1 MRPRFFTAPV
11 VAVAALVLLG
21 ATVGGLVLANQPAP
35 QATPEPTATQGPT
48 ATPEPTATP
57 VPTEPAPTA
66 PAPTVVP
73 AQAGTQPAPTVV
85 PAQAGTQGA
94 PTVVPAQA
102 GTQGPGGAP
111 TAPFELPPLPPKSV
125 DVVSVESRSPAPSRP
140 VSRAEREA
148 AAAEAKSQQGEVYTW
163 QDGDRT
169 LGAVLQDDLVV
180 LDTASIKA
188 DDVVV
193 VKGGD
198 TSIVE
203 QRGGSGGS
211 EPVFRSESGG
221 ELMTLP
227 GGVLLALD
235 PQWDQA
241 QVDDFF
247 DRNGISADRVSELGF
262 IPNGFVVETEPGFP
276 SLELANALADQDGVT
291 VSSPNWW
298 REVQAK

>member
-11 VAVAALVLLG
+11 AAVAALVLLG
-21 ATVGGLVLANQPAP
+21 ATVGGLVLANQASSPPAAPDPAP
-35 QATPEPTATQGPT
+35 TAAPAPT
-48 ATPEPTATP
+48 ATPEP
-57 VPTEPAPTA
+57 APTA
-66 PAPTVVP
+66 TAVPPQPAADPDP
-73 AQAGTQPAPTVV
+73 GAGTQPAPTVV
-85 PAQAGTQGA
+85 PAQPAPDPDPGTGKQGA
-94 PTVVPAQA
+94 
-102 GTQGPGGAP
+102 
-111 TAPFELPPLPPKSV
+111 FELPPLPAKTV
-125 DVVSVESRSPAPSRP
+125 EVEVEVVSGGEGSPSPSGQA
-140 VSRAEREA
+140 SRAEREA
-148 AAAEAKSQQGEVYTW
+148 AAAAIKSQQGRVFTW

-180 LDTASIKA
+180 QDTASIKA

-193 VKGGD
+193 VEGGN

-203 QRGGSGGS
+203 GRAGNSGA

-235 PQWDQA
+235 ADWDQS

-247 DRNGISADRVSELGF
+247 ERNGISADRVSELDF
-262 IPNGFVVETEPGFP
+262 ITNGFVVETEPGFP
-276 SLELANALADQDGVT
+276 SLELANALAGQDGVT

>member
-1 MRPRFFTAPV
+1 MRPRFFTAPIA
-11 VAVAALVLLG
+11 AVAALVLLG
-21 ATVGGLVLANQPAP
+21 ATVGGLVLANQASSPPPAP
-35 QATPEPTATQGPT
+35 DPAPTAAPAPT
-48 ATPEPTATP
+48 ATPEP
-57 VPTEPAPTA
+57 APTA
-66 PAPTVVP
+66 TVVP
-73 AQAGTQPAPTVV
+73 AQPAPDPDPGAGTQPAPTVV
-85 PAQAGTQGA
+85 PAQAGTQGG
-94 PTVVPAQA
+94 
-102 GTQGPGGAP
+102 GTGKQGA
-111 TAPFELPPLPPKSV
+111 FELPPLPAKSV
-125 DVVSVESRSPAPSRP
+125 EVVSGGEGSPAPSGQA
-140 VSRAEREA
+140 SRAEREA
-148 AAAEAKSQQGEVYTW
+148 AAAAIKSQQGQVFTW

-180 LDTASIKA
+180 QDTASIKA

-193 VKGGD
+193 VEGGS

-203 QRGGSGGS
+203 GRAGNSGA

-235 PQWDQA
+235 ADWDES

-247 DRNGISADRVSELGF
+247 ERNGISADRVSELDF
-262 IPNGFVVETEPGFP
+262 ISNGFVVETEPGFP
-276 SLELANALADQDGVT
+276 SLELANALAGQDGVT